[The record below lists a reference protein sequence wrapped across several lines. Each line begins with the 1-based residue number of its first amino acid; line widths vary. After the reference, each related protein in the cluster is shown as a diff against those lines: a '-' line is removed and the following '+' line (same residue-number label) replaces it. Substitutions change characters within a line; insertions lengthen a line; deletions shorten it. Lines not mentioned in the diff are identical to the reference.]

1 MAKRSSILLAI
12 LLILGAGFWAVHSRE
27 AADDEPNPEEKAVLQ
42 TFEAMAAAFNK
53 ADAKAL
59 ANLWSESAAYL
70 SAETGQKLKGR
81 KAIEKDYQWQLA
93 GRKKARL
100 EVKLDAIRILT
111 PEVATVDGSS
121 VLRRPGQTPSDSTFT
136 AILIKKNGQWLFDT
150 VRETDVPAAESCYD
164 QLKELEWLVGEWH
177 YKEGKIEVRTVTE
190 WVANKNFLSRQYTVY
205 EKGVVEHQG
214 TQIVGWDP
222 IQKSIRSWV
231 FASDGSFGSGLWTRE
246 NKSWIARVSG
256 ILASGKKS
264 LATQILT
271 RVDNDH
277 YRYEVV
283 ARSVSGQVLPNLEPV
298 TMTRQTAK
306 AEKE

>member
-1 MAKRSSILLAI
+1 MEKHSSILLAI

-27 AADDEPNPEEKAVLQ
+27 AADDEPNPEEKAVMQ

-70 SAETGQKLKGR
+70 SAETGERLKGR
-81 KAIEKDYQWQLA
+81 KAIEKDYHSQFA

-100 EVKLDAIRILT
+100 EIKLDSIRVLT
-111 PEVATVDGSS
+111 PEVATVEGSS
-121 VLRRPGQTPSDSTFT
+121 ELRRPGQEPSDSTFT

-150 VRETDVPAAESCYD
+150 VRETDVPAAECGYD
-164 QLKELEWLVGEWH
+164 QLKELEWLVGEWCH
-177 YKEGKIEVRTVTE
+177 KEGDVEVCTTTE
-190 WVANKNFLSRQYTVY
+190 WVANKNFLSRQYTVLK
-205 EKGVVEHQG
+205 KGEVEHQG

-231 FASDGSFGSGLWTRE
+231 FASDGSFGSGLWSRDG
-246 NKSWIARVSG
+246 KSWIARVSG
-256 ILASGKKS
+256 VLLSGKKS

-271 RVDNDH
+271 QTDKDH
-277 YRYEVV
+277 YTYEVV

-298 TMTRQTAK
+298 TMTRQGRK
-306 AEKE
+306 GVNP

>member
-1 MAKRSSILLAI
+1 MARRRSIFLAF

-27 AADDEPNPEEKAVLQ
+27 AADEPNPEEKAIVQ

-59 ANLWSESAAYL
+59 ANLWSESAVYL
-70 SAETGQKLKGR
+70 SAETGERLKGR
-81 KAIEKDYQWQLA
+81 KAIEKDYQAQFA

-100 EVKLDAIRILT
+100 EVKLDSIRFLT
-111 PEVATVDGSS
+111 PEVATSDGSS
-121 VLRRPGQTPSDSTFT
+121 QLRRPGQATSESTFT
-136 AILIKKNGQWLFDT
+136 AILVKKNGQWLFDT
-150 VRETDVPAAESCYD
+150 VRETDLPAAESSYD
-164 QLKELEWLVGEWH
+164 QLKELEWLVGEWR
-177 YKEGKIEVRTVTE
+177 YKEGNIEVRTVTD
-190 WVANKNFLSRQYTVY
+190 WVANKNFLSRQYTVLN
-205 EKGVVEHQG
+205 KGEVEHEG

-231 FASDGSFGSGLWTRE
+231 FASDGSFGGGAWSKDG
-246 NKSWIARVSG
+246 KSWVARVAG
-256 ILASGKKS
+256 ILPSAKKS
-264 LATQILT
+264 QATQILT

-277 YRYEVV
+277 YTYEVV

-298 TMTRQTAK
+298 TMTRKSAK